1 MEMARR
7 WRFTMLAAL
16 IPVVLFIT
24 GCGTTP
30 YQRASSDDD
39 EGYSDSQLQPD
50 IFRVNFKADN
60 DTHKE
65 RAYDFVLLRAAE
77 VTREHNFSYFAIMR
91 SSNPATASS
100 YYYNASQAY
109 DFYAFNKPMM
119 IRCFAAKPDGVD
131 AFDAAFL
138 EKSLKE
144 KYQIKARH

>member
-1 MEMARR
+1 MARR
-7 WRFTMLAAL
+7 WCFRVWVAL
-16 IPVVLFIT
+16 IPAVLFIT
-24 GCGTTP
+24 GCGTTS
-30 YQRASSDDD
+30 YQRANSDDD

-50 IFRVNFKADN
+50 IFRVNFKADS
-60 DTHKE
+60 DTQKE

-77 VTREHNFSYFAIMR
+77 VSREHNFPYFAIMR

-119 IRCFAAKPDGVD
+119 IRCFSVKPDGID
-131 AFDAAFL
+131 AFDAVFL

-144 KYQIKARH
+144 KYHIQGRR